1 MDARTFSWQP
11 IQDNPVLFEA
21 EDQVPTKNQAKSDRA
36 ARTRRRTE
44 ARQQLF
50 ATNLPLD
57 ALAVEMQ
64 AKGYGIEAIFQA
76 TGVQRYLL
84 RKLVLGE

>member
-11 IQDNPVLFEA
+11 EVENPRLFEA
-21 EDQVPTKNQAKSDRA
+21 EDCQPTKHQAKADRA
-36 ARTRRRTE
+36 ARSKRRTE

-50 ATNLPLD
+50 ATGHPLD

-64 AKGYGIEAIFQA
+64 AKGYGIDAIFQA

-84 RKLVLGE
+84 KKLVLGE